1 MKGLKRVSH
10 TINKAVS
17 YTGIGMFVG
26 IVLACV
32 MQVFFRFV
40 LNNSLSWTEEL
51 ARYLFVWMHLIGASL
66 LIEDNGHAT
75 VTVILDLL
83 HGKAR
88 KVVNILIEAI
98 IFIDGTLMLYS
109 GVIVSYRSRTNVSTA
124 MSIPM
129 WVINL
134 SVAVSGALL
143 MFQAIVQIAVYL
155 SDKAEKK
162 EGSAE

>member
-26 IVLACV
+26 LVLACV

>member
-17 YTGIGMFVG
+17 YTGIVMFVG
-26 IVLACV
+26 LVFACV

-83 HGKAR
+83 HGKTR
-88 KVVNILIEAI
+88 KAVNILIEAI
-98 IFIDGTLMLYS
+98 ILIDGTLMLYS

-162 EGSAE
+162 EGTAE